1 MGQEDQKI
9 TMEEFLA
16 RVQFLQ
22 RCCDVYKKVPSGMYL
37 HIVKLWTMDPRFSE
51 FFNGYLTHNRSRSS
65 VPVNRVSPRYWA
77 EGFCSYITGCKMHF
91 VQIKWHPKKDE

>member
-1 MGQEDQKI
+1 MGQEDPKI

-22 RCCDVYKKVPSGMYL
+22 RCCDIYKKVPSGMCL

-51 FFNGYLTHNRSRSS
+51 FFNGYLENQHPGSS
-65 VPVNRVSPRYWA
+65 VPVNRVFPRYWA
-77 EGFCSYITGCKMHF
+77 EGFCSYITGCKMG
-91 VQIKWHPKKDE
+91 VIQIKWCPPKDE